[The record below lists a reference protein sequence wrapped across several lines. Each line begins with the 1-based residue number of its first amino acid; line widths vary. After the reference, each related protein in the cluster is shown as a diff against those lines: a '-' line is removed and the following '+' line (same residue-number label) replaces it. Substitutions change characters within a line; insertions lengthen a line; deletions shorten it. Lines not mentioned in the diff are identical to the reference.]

1 MNKYGRKILADVD
14 GYTPG
19 EQPREGGF
27 VKLNTNENP
36 YPPSPKVLEAI
47 QAMDMADLRKYPDPM
62 ATALR
67 RACAGCYGVPG
78 EDWVVVGNGMDEILA
93 MALRAFVDPGD
104 TVVAAYP
111 TYTLYEVL
119 CRLHGCSLN
128 YIPLDDDFQLTP
140 EFHAARGRLCFLT
153 RPNAPT
159 GVAYPREEVKRFCDA
174 FNGIVLIDEAYVDFG
189 NDSCMDFPEQFD
201 NVIVTR
207 TFSKSY
213 GLAGLRIGTAVARPE
228 LIREFVKIKDS
239 YNLNTFSQAAGLAAI
254 EDQDYMKM
262 RTAQIRASRARLR
275 DALLDMGF
283 TVPESSSNF
292 VLARWNGTPNAA
304 ALFEALREHHVLVRY
319 FPQPR
324 LENALRISIGTD
336 EECDRLIDALRD
348 IITR

>member
-1 MNKYGRKILADVD
+1 MNNYGREILKDVQ

-47 QAMDMADLRKYPDPM
+47 QALDMADLRKYPDPM

-67 RACAGCYGVPG
+67 RACAKRYGVPD
-78 EDWVVVGNGMDEILA
+78 ENWIVVGNGMDEILA
-93 MALRAFVDPGD
+93 MVLRAFVDPGD
-104 TVVAAYP
+104 TVIAAYP

-119 CRLHGCSLN
+119 CQLHGCSLK
-128 YIPLDDDFQLTP
+128 YAPLDEDFQLTP
-140 EFHAARGRLCFLT
+140 EFHGARGRLCFLT

-159 GVAYPREEVKRFCDA
+159 GVAYPREEVRRFCDN
-174 FNGIVLIDEAYVDFG
+174 FDGIVVIDEAYVDFAD
-189 NDSCMDFPEQFD
+189 DSCMDFPEQCD
-201 NVIVTR
+201 NVVVTR

-213 GLAGLRIGTAVARPE
+213 GLAGLRIGAAVARPE
-228 LIREFVKIKDS
+228 LINEFVKIKDS

-254 EDQDYMKM
+254 EDDGYMKS

-275 DALLDMGF
+275 DTLLAMGF

-292 VLARWNGTPNAA
+292 LLARWNGTPSAA
-304 ALFEALREHHVLVRY
+304 AIFDALRDHHVLVRY

-324 LENALRISIGTD
+324 LGDALRISIGTD
-336 EECDRLIDALRD
+336 SECDRLINALRD
-348 IITR
+348 IIE